1 MQNVFLVR
9 HGQSDAN
16 VQMIFDNYDDG
27 HSLTEL
33 GRIQA
38 QQTADYFSSKSIQ
51 AMFSSP
57 ILRARQ
63 TAEII
68 SQKIGL
74 SFEIMKEFKEFLIG
88 DLNGLPMSGEAHETF
103 HNVLDQWHAGNFL
116 ASFPNGENYHGLIT
130 RFRQGLQKI
139 TTRHPEGDLLVVA
152 HGGLII
158 VGVQG
163 TCPNVSWD
171 FLMEKMIPHCSIT
184 HLKIQRDQ
192 GDLTCELV
200 KWADTSH
207 LSQDA
212 LSAKN
217 DMDDLTEA
225 GTH

>member
-33 GRIQA
+33 GRRQA
-38 QQTADYFSSKSIQ
+38 QQTADYFSSKSFR
-51 AMFSSP
+51 AMVCSP

-68 SQKIGL
+68 SQRIGL
-74 SFEIMKEFKEFLIG
+74 PFEIMREFKEFLIG
-88 DLNGLPMSGEAHETF
+88 DLNGLPMTGEAHETF
-103 HNVLDQWHAGNFL
+103 HYVLDQWQASNPL
-116 ASFPNGENYHGLIT
+116 AAFPNGENHHGLIT

-139 TTRHPEGDLLVVA
+139 TTKYPEGDLLVVA
-152 HGGLII
+152 HGGLILM
-158 VGVQG
+158 GVQG
-163 TCPNVSWD
+163 ICPDVSWD
-171 FLMEKMIPHCSIT
+171 FLMETMIPHCSIT
-184 HLKIQRDQ
+184 HLEVHKNQE
-192 GDLTCELV
+192 GFTCELA

-212 LSAKN
+212 IPAKN
-217 DMDDLTEA
+217 KMDESIE
-225 GTH
+225 